1 MAVRRSPALS
11 LLPHRTTLIAPR
23 IVIAQKRPSLGAEEL
38 NMKSD
43 AKLQKD
49 VLAKL
54 HWDPSITPHRLA
66 LRSEMIK
73 VVDNLTLHHS

>member
-1 MAVRRSPALS
+1 
-11 LLPHRTTLIAPR
+11 
-23 IVIAQKRPSLGAEEL
+23 
-38 NMKSD
+38 MKSD

-66 LRSEMIK
+66 LRSELIK
-73 VVDNLTLHHS
+73 VVDNLTLYHS